1 MLSPTS
7 FSGGQ
12 LFLLNGKSRDYTYRS
27 MTHIKLFS
35 PGPVEVSEKT
45 MRAFSRPM
53 IGHRSK
59 DFQAL
64 NASIQEP
71 LQKIFYTKQPV
82 FVSTSSAWGVM
93 EGAIRNLV
101 SKKVL
106 CCMSGAFSDK
116 WFDVAKKCGKQA
128 EALQVEWGVAIKPEA
143 IDARLA
149 TGEFDAVTLIH
160 NETSTGTMNPLWEI
174 AAVVRKYPDVQ
185 FIVDC
190 VSSLT
195 VLKIPFDELGID
207 VMLAGTQKALA
218 LPAGA
223 AVFTVSEKAYA
234 KAATLKDRGYYFDF
248 LEFKK
253 NQENSMTPT
262 TPSISH
268 FYALQ
273 SKLEDIFAEGL
284 EARYARHL
292 ENAKITR
299 AWVQEKGFSLF
310 PEKGYESIGL
320 TCARNDRNIDVSK
333 WISLLKTKH
342 SCTIDGG
349 YGKIK
354 GTSFRIS
361 TMGDES
367 TANIRELLGWLDEC
381 LAGL

>member
-1 MLSPTS
+1 
-7 FSGGQ
+7 
-12 LFLLNGKSRDYTYRS
+12 

-35 PGPVEVSEKT
+35 PGPIEVSEKT
-45 MRAFSRPM
+45 MRAFSKPM

-64 NASIQEP
+64 NAAIQP
-71 LQKIFYTKQPV
+71 GLQELFYTKQPV

-101 SKKVL
+101 AKKVL
-106 CCMSGAFSDK
+106 SCMSGAFSDK

-128 EALQVEWGVAIKPEA
+128 EALQVEWGQPILPEA

-160 NETSTGTMNPLWEI
+160 NETSTGTLNPLTDI

-185 FIVDC
+185 FIVDT
-190 VSSLT
+190 VSSFT
-195 VLKIPFDELGID
+195 TMKIPFDELGID
-207 VMLAGTQKALA
+207 LMLAGTQKALA

-234 KAATLKDRGYYFDF
+234 KAATIKDRGYYFDF
-248 LEFKK
+248 LEFRK
-253 NQENSMTPT
+253 NQENNMTPT

-273 SKLEDIFAEGL
+273 SKLEDIAAEGI
-284 EARYARHL
+284 ETRYARHL
-292 ENAKITR
+292 ENAKLAR
-299 AWVQEKGFSLF
+299 AWAAKHGFNLF
-310 PEKGYESIGL
+310 PKPGYESISL
-320 TCARNDRNIDVSK
+320 TCVANNKNIDVAK
-333 WISLLKTKH
+333 LISTLKTRH

-354 GTSFRIS
+354 GTTFRIS

-367 TANIRELLGWLDEC
+367 TENIRQLLGWLDGC
-381 LAGL
+381 LEAL